1 MASPWLEVEGFPAQW
16 SEERARQFSERL
28 EAGEILYFARPPF
41 EFSEEDRQFLL
52 TQKAAG
58 SRIHK
63 NVSYKPRFDAL
74 HGFSADPATVERLR
88 LTMRRYSERV
98 VQFAASLLAPYRQRW
113 TVDFASFRPIEEQGR
128 DLPLH
133 KRNDLLHV
141 DAFPTRPTRGDRI
154 LRVFTNLHPEKPRVW
169 VTAERFALLAER
181 FAAVAGLERFAK
193 SGGSNA
199 LLRALRLV
207 PNRSAYDRFM
217 LHFHDWLKE
226 NAEFQN
232 SPGNIRSEFPP
243 LATWLVYTD
252 GVPHAVLSGQYALE
266 QTFIVHLDA
275 LVAPHLAPIR
285 ILEKIARRPLSPAE
299 RAARVRE

>member
-1 MASPWLEVEGFPAQW
+1 M
-16 SEERARQFSERL
+16 
-28 EAGEILYFARPPF
+28 
-41 EFSEEDRQFLL
+41 
-52 TQKAAG
+52 
-58 SRIHK
+58 
-63 NVSYKPRFDAL
+63 
-74 HGFSADPATVERLR
+74 
-88 LTMRRYSERV
+88 
-98 VQFAASLLAPYRQRW
+98 
-113 TVDFASFRPIEEQGR
+113 
-128 DLPLH
+128 
-133 KRNDLLHV
+133 
-141 DAFPTRPTRGDRI
+141 
-154 LRVFTNLHPEKPRVW
+154 
-169 VTAERFALLAER
+169 AER
-181 FAAVAGLERFAK
+181 FAAAAGLERFAK

-232 SPGNIRSEFPP
+232 SPGKITSEFPP

-285 ILEKIARRPLSPAE
+285 ILEKIARRPLSLAE